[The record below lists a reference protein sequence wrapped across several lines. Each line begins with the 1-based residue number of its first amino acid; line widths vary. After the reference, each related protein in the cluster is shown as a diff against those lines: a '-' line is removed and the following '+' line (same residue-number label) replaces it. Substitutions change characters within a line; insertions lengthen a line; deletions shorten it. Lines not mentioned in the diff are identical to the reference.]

1 MPILIL
7 QNILKIVQFNSRG
20 LILKNSK

>member
-1 MPILIL
+1 VPILII
-7 QNILKIVQFNSRG
+7 QNILKIVQFKLQG